1 MTYEW
6 KGKGKR
12 RFLGRDYLI
21 EEHHQITFTMKPFFM
36 GSYVLRLLLLTT
48 PTQHF
53 GKWGRKSNGLCILFH
68 EIVVSF
74 SLRVNL
80 MSWEYKRERDD
91 DCFETVAVGRI
102 VYRCILNTHVL
113 YP

>member
-1 MTYEW
+1 MERE
-6 KGKGKR
+6 GEAAL
-12 RFLGRDYLI
+12 LGEGLFDRGTSSDYLYH
-21 EEHHQITFTMKPFFM
+21 EAFFY
-36 GSYVLRLLLLTT
+36 GSYVLRLLLITT

-53 GKWGRKSNGLCILFH
+53 GKGGRKSNGLCILFH

-80 MSWEYKRERDD
+80 MSWEYKREGDD
-91 DCFETVAVGRI
+91 DCFETVVVGRI